1 MSLLTI
7 SDVSRKYPAT
17 AFHAIDGV
25 SAEIHK
31 GEVIAIVG
39 ENGSG
44 KTTLLKLINGMEDA
58 DRGEIIFNGNKI
70 TGPSFNLVPGHE
82 QIKMLFQEF
91 NLLPHHTVKE
101 NILQNLRYFQ
111 QKAQDEK
118 LAELLKLCRLD
129 GFEDKY
135 PRALSGGQ
143 QQRVALARAL
153 ADNPLLLLMDEP
165 FSNLDVM
172 LKDEI
177 RRAVVRTIRKQG
189 NSIIFVTHEMKD
201 ALSLS
206 DKILVLRDGKI
217 VQFDTP
223 KNIYEKPS
231 DEYVAYLFG
240 NVNIISSKDFLKSF
254 KALSDH
260 LKFKNA
266 ASKTKI
272 CIRPEHIVLCKEEK
286 SMSKG
291 KVKHISYL
299 GDSFELEVETNG
311 LILRINTRKK
321 NIVEGETIFFK
332 INVGRVHVIKA
343 YVIK

>member
-1 MSLLTI
+1 MSFLNI
-7 SDVSRKYPAT
+7 SGISRKYPST
-17 AFHAIDGV
+17 SFHAIDGV
-25 SAEIHK
+25 SAGIHK

-44 KTTLLKLINGMEDA
+44 KTTLLKLINGMEDT
-58 DRGEIIFNGNKI
+58 DHGEILFNGNKI

-91 NLLPHHTVKE
+91 NLLPHHTVAE

-111 QKAQDEK
+111 QKVQDEK

-177 RRAVVRTIRKQG
+177 RRAVIRTVRKQG

-206 DKILVLRDGKI
+206 DRILVLRDGKI
-217 VQFDTP
+217 IQFDTP
-223 KNIYEKPS
+223 KNIYEKPA

-240 NVNIISSKDFLKSF
+240 NVNIISAKDFFKSF
-254 KALSDH
+254 KLLLENS
-260 LKFKNA
+260 KFKNTN
-266 ASKTKI
+266 SKSRI
-272 CIRPEHIVLCKEEK
+272 CIRPEHMQICKEEK
-286 SMSKG
+286 SMCKG
-291 KVKHISYL
+291 KVKHIAYM
-299 GDSFELEVETNG
+299 GDSFELEVEVNG
-311 LILRINTRKK
+311 LLLRINTRKK
-321 NIVEGETIFFK
+321 NISEGETVFLK
-332 INVGRVHVIKA
+332 INVGRVHVIK
-343 YVIK
+343 

>member
-1 MSLLTI
+1 MSFLNI
-7 SDVSRKYPAT
+7 SGVSRKYPST
-17 AFHAIDGV
+17 SFHAINGV

-44 KTTLLKLINGMEDA
+44 KTTLLKLINGMEDT
-58 DRGEIIFNGNKI
+58 DHGEILFNGNKI

-101 NILQNLRYFQ
+101 NILQNLRYFNQ
-111 QKAQDEK
+111 EAQHEK
-118 LAELLKLCRLD
+118 LVKLLKLCRLD

-153 ADNPLLLLMDEP
+153 ADNPMLLLMDEP

-177 RRAVVRTIRKQG
+177 RRAVVREVKKQG

-206 DKILVLRDGKI
+206 DRILVLRDGKA

-223 KNIYEKPS
+223 KNIYEKPA

-240 NVNIISSKDFLKSF
+240 NVNIIGSKDFF
-254 KALSDH
+254 KAFKSLSENT
-260 LKFKNA
+260 KFRNTDA
-266 ASKTKI
+266 KTKI
-272 CIRPEHIVLCKEEK
+272 CIRPEHIQICKEER
-286 SMSKG
+286 SISKG
-291 KVKHISYL
+291 KVKHIAYL
-299 GDSFELEVETNG
+299 GDSYELEIEANG
-311 LILRINTRKK
+311 LLLRVNTRKK
-321 NIVEGETIFFK
+321 KIAVGETVFLK
-332 INVGRVHVIKA
+332 VNVGRVHVIK
-343 YVIK
+343 

>member
-1 MSLLTI
+1 MSFLTI
-7 SDVSRKYPAT
+7 SEISRKYPAT
-17 AFHAIDGV
+17 SFHAINGV
-25 SAEIHK
+25 SATFNK

-44 KTTLLKLINGMEDA
+44 KTTLLKLINGIEDT
-58 DRGEIIFNGNKI
+58 DSGEIVFNEKKI
-70 TGPSFNLVPGHE
+70 TGPSMNLVPGHE

-91 NLLPHHTVKE
+91 NLLPHHTVSE
-101 NILQNLRYFQ
+101 NILQNLRYFKEDV
-111 QKAQDEK
+111 QKEK
-118 LAELLKLCRLD
+118 LAELLKLCKLD

-177 RRAVVRTIRKQG
+177 KRAVIRTIRKQG

-206 DKILVLRDGKI
+206 DRILVLRDGKI

-223 KNIYEKPS
+223 KTIYEKPA

-240 NVNIISSKDFLKSF
+240 NVNIISAKDFFKSF
-254 KALSDH
+254 KAL
-260 LKFKNA
+260 LENPKFKNTNNK
-266 ASKTKI
+266 SRI
-272 CIRPEHIVLCKEEK
+272 CIRPEHIQICKEEK

-291 KVKHISYL
+291 KVKHISYM
-299 GDSFELEVETNG
+299 GDSYELEIETNG
-311 LILRINTRKK
+311 LLLRINTRKK
-321 NIVEGETIFFK
+321 NIVAGEMVFLK
-332 INVGRVHVIKA
+332 INVGRVHVIK
-343 YVIK
+343 

>member
-1 MSLLTI
+1 MDFLNI
-7 SDVSRKYPAT
+7 SDVSRKYPST
-17 AFHAIDGV
+17 GFHAIDGV
-25 SAEIHK
+25 SAIFNK
-31 GEVIAIVG
+31 AEVVAVVG

-44 KTTLLKLINGMEDA
+44 KTTLLKLINGMEDT
-58 DRGEIIFNGNKI
+58 DRGEILFNGNKI

-101 NILQNLRYFQ
+101 NILQNLRYFH
-111 QKAQDEK
+111 QKVQNEK
-118 LAELLKLCRLD
+118 LTELLKLCRLN

-177 RRAVVRTIRKQG
+177 RRAVVRAVKKQG
-189 NSIIFVTHEMKD
+189 NWIIFVTHEMKD
-201 ALSLS
+201 ALSLA
-206 DKILVLRDGKI
+206 DRILVLRDGKI

-223 KNIYEKPS
+223 KNIYEKPA

-240 NVNIISSKDFLKSF
+240 NVNIISSKDFFKSF
-254 KALSDH
+254 KSL
-260 LKFKNA
+260 LENPKFKNTN
-266 ASKTKI
+266 SKARI
-272 CIRPEHIVLCKEEK
+272 CIRPEHIQICKEEK
-286 SMSKG
+286 SMNKG
-291 KVKHISYL
+291 RVKYISYL
-299 GDSFELEVETNG
+299 GDSYELEIETNG
-311 LILRINTRKK
+311 LLLRVNTRKK
-321 NIVEGETIFFK
+321 NITEGEIVFLK
-332 INVGRVHVIKA
+332 INVGRVHVIK
-343 YVIK
+343 

>member
-1 MSLLTI
+1 MSFLII
-7 SDVSRKYPAT
+7 SEIYRKYPDT
-17 AFHAIDGV
+17 NFHAINGV
-25 SAEIHK
+25 SASFNK
-31 GEVIAIVG
+31 GEVIAVVG

-44 KTTLLKLINGMEDA
+44 KTTLLKLINGIEDA
-58 DRGEIIFNGNKI
+58 DKGEIIFNEKKV
-70 TGPSFNLVPGHE
+70 TGPASNLVPGHE

-101 NILQNLRYFQ
+101 NILQNLRYFNQ
-111 QKAQDEK
+111 AIQEEK
-118 LAELLKLCRLD
+118 LNALIKLCRLE

-153 ADNPLLLLMDEP
+153 ADSPLLLLMDEP

-177 RRAVVRTIRKQG
+177 RKAVIRAVKKQG

-201 ALSLS
+201 ALSLA
-206 DKILVLRDGKI
+206 DRIVVLREGKVI
-217 VQFDTP
+217 QFDSP

-240 NVNIISSKDFLKSF
+240 NVNIIRTRDLFKSF
-254 KALSDH
+254 KSLSDH
-260 LKFKNA
+260 PKFKNTE
-266 ASKTKI
+266 SKTKI
-272 CIRPEHIVLCKEEK
+272 CIRPEHIQICKEEK
-286 SMSKG
+286 SIGKG
-291 KVKHISYL
+291 KVRHIAYL

-311 LILRINTRKK
+311 LLLRVNTRKK
-321 NIVEGETIFFK
+321 NINAGETVFLK
-332 INVGRVHVIKA
+332 INGARMHVIH
-343 YVIK
+343 